1 MRVNLTKKEIINSI
15 YMQIGFS
22 KNVVESLLEDFL
34 LILLSELIKNK
45 KVKISKFGTFFL
57 RYKKSRIGRNP
68 KTLEKKVIR
77 DRNVVLFKPSKEFKD
92 YINSNERE

>member
-45 KVKISKFGTFFL
+45 KVKISKFGTFIL

-68 KTLEKKVIR
+68 KTLEEQIISERKVI
-77 DRNVVLFKPSKEFKD
+77 LFKPSKDLKNF
-92 YINSNERE
+92 IN